1 MRARQFIF
9 EYNQQAT
16 AQRFGDKL
24 LVTAAKDPSPEIAS
38 VFNILDSVRLTG
50 KIELDSN
57 TKTNALISIMQAI
70 EAADPT
76 KNKEYTVFLAKM
88 YAQGGWGARIE
99 DLESKVKPAL
109 EKFHLLK
116 LKKKIPAPRNDI
128 MRYADLADF
137 VAVVDEYPDPEEKK
151 QADKGTSK
159 TVFENDQVRIVVPE
173 DQNAACYYGQGTRW
187 CTASRTSTNYFGH
200 YSKDGPLY
208 ILLPKKPKHEGEKYQ
223 LHFPSEQFMDEND
236 YKVENI
242 VNLLEHR
249 FGNLIPWFQEHEPAI
264 REWVMFARDE
274 DLKEPLM
281 QIGEIIMEHV
291 WEMIND
297 WEHNDDYWYEWL
309 RKEGYVY
316 PEGHEEEGMIDW
328 DRAAENDVDYLNWN
342 YDTNDWYLAAKEAV
356 EVSPTMARRGA
367 EEGYEEEGELITL
380 GELELIPAYNVRQ
393 AFLRSRDGDGGL
405 EEWIHKHIVMQKDGD
420 KWVAKYYN
428 PKKPTS
434 T

>member
-342 YDTNDWYLAAKEAV
+342 YDANDWYLAAKEAV